1 MKNVNSSKSLVMDK
15 RNVCYFSIKCP
26 WSKAFIKEIS
36 ETPWKN
42 QFQFISVDP
51 PNNQG
56 LPKWLKKV
64 PTLVIAGE
72 PEPRTDGE
80 VMNWLY
86 EEKLKSMPQAQQG
99 GNQQNPSDIDG
110 WNSSEHTSFSRN
122 LGYSFNDSDTSVAGN
137 GGMSIPGAFGY
148 LNGANSVGERSS
160 QDFNPGKGEQ
170 GRNKSKKEELFDKQ
184 MEEYQ
189 RARDAGMP
197 QRRMPM

>member
-1 MKNVNSSKSLVMDK
+1 MNSSKKLLMEK
-15 RNVCYFSIKCP
+15 RNLCYYSIKCP

-36 ETPWKN
+36 DTPWKN
-42 QFQFISVDP
+42 KIQFISVDP

-72 PEPRTDGE
+72 PEPRTDSE

-86 EEKLKSMPQAQQG
+86 EMKLQTNQQG
-99 GNQQNPSDIDG
+99 GGGGSGGQQENSDIDG
-110 WNSSEHTSFSRN
+110 WNSTEHNSFTKN
-122 LGYSFNDSDTSVAGN
+122 VGYSFNDSDTSVTGN
-137 GGMSIPGAFGY
+137 GGTSIPGAFGF
-148 LNGANSVGERSS
+148 LGGANGVGDRAS
-160 QDFNPGKGEQ
+160 QDFNPGKTEQ

-189 RARDAGMP
+189 RSRNIGMP
-197 QRRMPM
+197 EQRRAM

>member
-1 MKNVNSSKSLVMDK
+1 MDK
-15 RNVCYFSIKCP
+15 RNVCYYSIKCP
-26 WSKAFIKEIS
+26 WSKAFIKEVS
-36 ETPWKN
+36 DTPWKSKI
-42 QFQFISVDP
+42 QFISVDP

-72 PEPRTDGE
+72 PEPRTDSE

-86 EEKLKSMPQAQQG
+86 EMKMQTAPQQHSGQH
-99 GNQQNPSDIDG
+99 QESDIDG
-110 WNSSEHTSFSRN
+110 WSSSEHTSFSRN
-122 LGYSFNDSDTSVAGN
+122 LGYSFNDSDTTAQGN
-137 GGMSIPGAFGY
+137 GGMTIPGAFSY
-148 LNGANSVGERSS
+148 LGGANAMGEKAS
-160 QDFNPGKGEQ
+160 QDFNPGKTEQ

-189 RARDAGMP
+189 RARDDGMP

>member
-1 MKNVNSSKSLVMDK
+1 MNSSKNLLMDK
-15 RNVCYFSIKCP
+15 KNVCYYSIKCS

-36 ETPWKN
+36 ETPWKKEFN
-42 QFQFISVDP
+42 FISVDSP
-51 PNNQG
+51 NQG

-72 PEPRTDGE
+72 SEPRTDGE

-86 EEKLKSMPQAQQG
+86 EKKVQSVPQENRQ
-99 GNQQNPSDIDG
+99 QQNQLESDIDG
-110 WNSSEHTSFSRN
+110 WNSSEHSSFSRN
-122 LGYSFNDSDTSVAGN
+122 VGYSFNDSDTSVTGN

-148 LNGANSVGERSS
+148 LNGANSTGDRTS
-160 QDFNPGKGEQ
+160 QDFNPGKNEQ

-189 RARDAGMP
+189 RSRDDGMP
-197 QRRMPM
+197 KMRRPM

>member
-1 MKNVNSSKSLVMDK
+1 MNRSKNLVMEK
-15 RNVCYFSIKCP
+15 RNVCYYSIKCP
-26 WSKAFIKEIS
+26 WSKAFIKEVS
-36 ETPWKN
+36 DTSWKN
-42 QFQFISVDP
+42 KIQFISVDP
-51 PNNQG
+51 PTQG

-86 EEKLKSMPQAQQG
+86 EMKLQSPQQKKDNRQQ
-99 GNQQNPSDIDG
+99 QESSDIDG

-122 LGYSFNDSDTSVAGN
+122 VGYSFNDSDTTAEGN
-137 GGMSIPGAFGY
+137 GGMSIPGSFSY
-148 LNGANSVGERSS
+148 LNGGNAMGEKTS
-160 QDFNPGKGEQ
+160 QDFNPGKTEQ

-189 RARDAGMP
+189 RSRDSGMP
-197 QRRMPM
+197 QQRRAM